1 MDLFKL
7 VGTIAIDNSSAE
19 SAISETTSSAES
31 MSSKIG
37 SKFQAVGSKMT
48 SLGKS
53 LAPVSAGVVAF
64 GGAMV
69 ATAKKTADH
78 TDQIDKMSQKL
89 GISRKAY
96 QEWDYIL
103 SQNGAS
109 IDSMKM
115 GMKTLNTQ
123 LDSVAQKGDTTGS
136 AFERLGLSW
145 DDLKGMSQEEVFETT
160 IRALQGVEDETERT
174 ALANKLLG
182 RSGMELAPLL
192 NSGAEATDKL
202 RQKAHDLGMVLDDET
217 IDAGVN
223 MTDAMDTLKR
233 TFATIGY
240 TIGGAVMP
248 YITKFC
254 NYASSNL
261 PKVRDFVKVVAEKI
275 DSIPAP
281 IKKVI
286 GVILA
291 VLAVASPALIIGG
304 KIISFIGTLIGS
316 IGKVI
321 GVITKVAGVA
331 KALFSLLL
339 ANPIALVIVGI
350 VALVAGLIYAYKH
363 SEKFRKF
370 VQKLWTVFKASFTKI
385 KTIVTTVI
393 QVVVKK
399 FTEMQKNVKDI
410 LKKISD
416 TIKKVFDTIKKTIQ
430 TVLNAIKTIFTTAWK
445 LIKTGVT
452 LYFKAYYTVIKT
464 TLTLIKTVITTVLN
478 AIKTV
483 FTNAWKAIKTTVTNA
498 IAAIKTKVTEVMN
511 TVKSN
516 VTSKLNDI
524 KSAFTSKFNDIKST
538 VSSKMNDVKSTINS
552 KMSDAKSSVSS
563 KLSDMKSSFSSKFSD
578 IKSTVSS
585 KMSDIKSSITSKIAD
600 AKKSAVSSLAGI
612 ASGFGDK
619 LKSAKSTVDSWI
631 KKIKGALKF
640 SWSLPKLKIPH
651 ISVSGGKA
659 PWGIGGKGTPPS
671 FSVGYWKKAI
681 DQPYNFSDAT
691 LFGFNPVT
699 GTAHVAGEGSQ
710 DEMLYG
716 RENLMRDIGEVTGE
730 QQNQVVEVIN
740 AWFTRLFELCSEW
753 FPQFATDLV
762 LDTGALVASTAPQMD
777 AELGRIMKRKGRK

>member
-31 MSSKIG
+31 MASKVG
-37 SKFQAVGSKMT
+37 SKFQTVGNKVT
-48 SLGKS
+48 SLGKT

-78 TDQIDKMSQKL
+78 ADQIDKMSQKL

-123 LDSVAQKGDTTGS
+123 LDSVAQKGDTAGS

-145 DDLKGMSQEEVFETT
+145 DDLKGKSQEEVFETT
-160 IRALQGVEDETERT
+160 IKALQGVEDETERT

-192 NSGAEATDKL
+192 NSGAEATEKL
-202 RQKAHDLGMVLDDET
+202 KQKAHELGMILDDET

-233 TFATIGY
+233 TFATVGY

-254 NYASSNL
+254 DYTSAHL
-261 PKVRDFVKVVAEKI
+261 PQIRDFVQGVAEKI

-286 GVILA
+286 AIVLA
-291 VLAVASPALIIGG
+291 VLAVLSPVLIIGG
-304 KIISFIGTLIGS
+304 KIISLIGTAIGTIGKFIGV

-321 GVITKVAGVA
+321 KVV
-331 KALFSLLL
+331 KAVSALLL
-339 ANPIALVIVGI
+339 ANPIALVIVAI
-350 VALVAGLIYAYKH
+350 VALVAGLIYAYNH

-370 VQKLWTVFKASFTKI
+370 VQKLWTAFKNSFNKIKNIVVDVTKKIVDTYNKLKTDTTKI
-385 KTIVTTVI
+385 FNAIKTVITTV
-393 QVVVKK
+393 
-399 FTEMQKNVKDI
+399 FTAIKN
-410 LKKISD
+410 
-416 TIKKVFDTIKKTIQ
+416 FIQ
-430 TVLNAIKTIFTTAWK
+430 TVLNTIKKIFSTIFTAIKTLVTSYFNAYKTIITTVFNA
-445 LIKTGVT
+445 IQ
-452 LYFKAYYTVIKT
+452 
-464 TLTLIKTVITTVLN
+464 TVITTVLN
-478 AIKTV
+478 AIKTLVTNV
-483 FTNAWKAIKTTVTNA
+483 FNAIKTFITTTVNAISTTITSVFNAIKNTITTVLTAIKSVFTTKFTEIKSDVTNKMNN
-498 IAAIKTKVTEVMN
+498 IK
-511 TVKSN
+511 SDI
-516 VTSKLNDI
+516 TSKMNDAKSSVSSRLSEI
-524 KSAFTSKFNDIKST
+524 KSDFSSKFDSIKST
-538 VSSKMNDVKSTINS
+538 VSSKMG
-552 KMSDAKSSVSS
+552 
-563 KLSDMKSSFSSKFSD
+563 
-578 IKSTVSS
+578 
-585 KMSDIKSSITSKIAD
+585 DIKSSITSKISE
-600 AKKSAVSSLAGI
+600 AKTSALSSMGSI

-619 LKSAKSTVDSWI
+619 LKSAKSTVDSWL
-631 KKIKGALKF
+631 KKIKNAFSF
-640 SWSLPKLKIPH
+640 SWSLPKLKVPH

-659 PWGIGGKGTPPS
+659 PWGIGGKGKLPS

-681 DQPYNFSDAT
+681 DEPYNFTDST
-691 LFGFNPVT
+691 LFGFNPAT
-699 GTAHVAGEGSQ
+699 GTAHIAGETGE

-716 RENLMRDIGEVTGE
+716 RKNLMRDMGEVYAE
-730 QQNQVVEVIN
+730 QQTEIIDVIN
-740 AWFTRLFELCSEW
+740 SWFDRLFGLFEEY
-753 FPQFATDLV
+753 FPQFTTDLI

-777 AELGRIMKRKGRK
+777 AELGRIMKRKERG

>member
-7 VGTIAIDNSSAE
+7 VGTIAVNNSEAN
-19 SAISETTSSAES
+19 SAIEETTSSAES

-37 SKFQAVGSKMT
+37 SKFQSVGSKVT
-48 SLGKS
+48 NLGKS

-78 TDQIDKMSQKL
+78 SDTIDKMSQKL

-96 QEWDYIL
+96 QEWDYVL

-109 IDSMKM
+109 IDSLKV
-115 GMKTLNTQ
+115 GMKTMNNQ
-123 LDSVAQKGDTTGS
+123 LDAVRQKGDTAGT
-136 AFERLGLSW
+136 AFDRLGISLE
-145 DDLKGMSQEEVFETT
+145 DLEGKSNEEVFEDT
-160 IRALQGVEDETERT
+160 IKALQNCKDETERT
-174 ALANKLLG
+174 KLATELFGKAG
-182 RSGMELAPLL
+182 VELAPLL
-192 NSGAEATDKL
+192 NSGAESTEKL
-202 RQKAHDLGMVLDDET
+202 KQKAHELGMVLDDET

-223 MTDAMDTLKR
+223 MIDAMDTLKR

-261 PKVRDFVKVVAEKI
+261 PKVRDFVKGVAERI

-286 GVILA
+286 AIVLA
-291 VLAVASPALIIGG
+291 VLAVASPVLIITG
-304 KIISFIGTLIGS
+304 KIITLIGTVIGS

-321 GVITKVAGVA
+321 GVISKVAGVA

-370 VQKLWTVFKASFTKI
+370 VQKLWTAFKASFTKI

-393 QVVVKK
+393 QTVVKK

-416 TIKKVFDTIKKTIQ
+416 TIKKTFDAIKKTIQ
-430 TVLNAIKTIFTTAWK
+430 TILNAIKTIFTIVWK
-445 LIKTGVT
+445 AIKAGVT
-452 LYFKAYYTVIKT
+452 LYFKAYLTVIKT
-464 TLTLIKTVITTVLN
+464 TLTLIKTAITTILN

-498 IAAIKTKVTEVMN
+498 INAVKTKVNEVM
-511 TVKSN
+511 TAVKTN

-524 KSAFTSKFNDIKST
+524 KTAFTSKFNDIKSN
-538 VSSKMNDVKSTINS
+538 VSSKMGDIKSNISS
-552 KMSDAKSSVSS
+552 KMGDIKSNVSS
-563 KLSDMKSSFSSKFSD
+563 KLGDIKSAFSSKFGD

-585 KMSDIKSSITSKIAD
+585 KMNDIKSSITSKIAD

-640 SWSLPKLKIPH
+640 SWSLPKIKVPH

-691 LFGFNPVT
+691 LFGWNPVT
-699 GTAHVAGEGSQ
+699 GQAQVAGEGSQ

-716 RENLMRDIGEVTGE
+716 RDNLMRDIGEVTAQ